1 MSWVFKM
8 LSSSLGKK
16 LIMSLTGLFVILFLL
31 IHLIGNLA
39 IFKGD
44 EGVSFNAYAKFMS
57 TNPLIEAVSF
67 FMYFFFILHIVIA
80 SWITIVNMLAR
91 PVAYKKFNAS
101 ANSSWA
107 SRNMYI
113 LGLLIFAFIFLHLK
127 DFWWN
132 YKIMNIEMDLDAAG
146 NRNLY
151 AMVIAQFK
159 TTFGLVTYLIGLLA
173 LAYHLT
179 HAFQSAFQTLGLDHS
194 KYSPVIKFV
203 GWMYA
208 ILVPIGFATMPVY
221 IYFFPESF

>member
-31 IHLIGNLA
+31 VHLMGNLA

-44 EGVSFNAYAKFMS
+44 DGVSFNAYAKFMS

-80 SWITIVNMLAR
+80 SWITIYNMLAR
-91 PVAYKKFNAS
+91 PVGYKKLDAS

-132 YKIMNIEMDLDAAG
+132 YKIMHVEMSPDPEG
-146 NRNLY
+146 NRDLY
-151 AMVIAQFK
+151 AMVIAQFH

-173 LAYHLT
+173 LTYHLI
-179 HAFQSAFQTLGLDHS
+179 HGFQSAFQTLGFDHN
-194 KYSPVIKFV
+194 KYTPAIKFI
-203 GWMYA
+203 GWAYA

-221 IYFFPESF
+221 VYFFMK